1 MIPARPI
8 LGDHAHEAVDRV
20 VRSVMLAQ
28 GPQAMLT
35 LVSTGRSVEL

>member
-1 MIPARPI
+1 MIHARPI
-8 LGDHAHEAVDRV
+8 HGDDRHPAVDHDQRG
-20 VRSVMLAQ
+20 SMLAQ